1 MDVTF
6 LNLLAEGEGFLLSLA
21 KHDQDTV
28 LEQLSAWQTRIED
41 YIAQMPDTTSQ
52 LSLQKGNA
60 LITLVKRLEVAFS
73 QQAEWIKQQQTIQR
87 QQHTVAQK
95 YTQNV

>member
-21 KHDQDTV
+21 KHDQETV
-28 LEQLSAWQTRIED
+28 LEKLSAWQTRVED
-41 YIAQMPDTTSQ
+41 YIARMPDTTSE

-60 LITLVKRLEVAFS
+60 LITLVKRLEVAFI
-73 QQAEWIKQQQTIQR
+73 QQAEWIKQQQTTQR